1 MLNLAVVPVVAKMGC
16 CTSVQVYISNPSGED
31 KQNVK
36 GCFLWGCR
44 GGTLSTKITPKT
56 HPPKEK
62 KKNVIP
68 SPYMFMH
75 IDEHVRKVKTMNC
88 LRQAVSTP
96 F

>member
-1 MLNLAVVPVVAKMGC
+1 MLNLVVVPVAAKMGC

-75 IDEHVRKVKTMNC
+75 IDEHVRKVC
-88 LRQAVSTP
+88 LLL
-96 F
+96 